1 MKKHLN
7 SFRYLVVLS
16 IFWFSC
22 SSASDQLEETIGDT
36 VDIQSFS
43 ELLEFATTNPDSL
56 ELQEQLENALDSKS
70 FPLIESDTNVYFI
83 YQGSASNVAIAGDF
97 NRWNPS
103 GYDFTKLERTNIWYR
118 KAIFESNAR
127 LDYKVV
133 VNGSNWILDP
143 KNPNRIP
150 GGFGYNSEL
159 SMPEYQQPIEIQP
172 REGVNEG
179 SLETIE
185 IPSQNTGKTYT
196 IKVYLPTGY
205 SSNKTY
211 PVAYF
216 QDGNDYL
223 NLASTT
229 VVIDNL
235 IHDGAIKSMI
245 GVFVVPTNRN
255 VEYAFDDRF
264 KYKDFFV
271 SELVPTIDERYS
283 TITNAADR
291 AVIGDSYGGNISAII
306 AFSHPEIFGNCGIHS
321 GAFQANNFNTNS
333 IVMDGVKK
341 DIKVASIWGTYEGAS
356 LPNNMTNVK
365 DYLVENNYDIF
376 WKELP
381 DGHSWGLWRATTDDM
396 LTFFFPAD

>member
-1 MKKHLN
+1 MKKHLSSIKN
-7 SFRYLVVLS
+7 ALIAAVLCFACSQGSEQIKEVV
-16 IFWFSC
+16 
-22 SSASDQLEETIGDT
+22 E
-36 VDIQSFS
+36 IQSFS
-43 ELLEFATTNPDSL
+43 ELLEFHETNPDSL

-70 FPLIESDTNVYFI
+70 FPLIESDTNAYFI
-83 YQGSASNVAIAGDF
+83 YQRDVSNVAVAGDF

-127 LDYKVV
+127 LDYKLV

-159 SMPEYQQPIEIQP
+159 AMSEYEQPIEILP
-172 REGVNEG
+172 REDVNEG
-179 SLETIE
+179 SLETFE

-196 IKVYLPTGY
+196 IKVYLPADY
-205 SSNKTY
+205 NSNETY

-223 NLASTT
+223 NLASTK
-229 VVIDNL
+229 VVMDNL
-235 IHDGAIKSMI
+235 INDGVIKSMI

-255 VEYAFDDRF
+255 IEYAFDDRF

-283 TITNAADR
+283 TIANAAER

-306 AFSHPEIFGNCGIHS
+306 AFSHPEVFGNCGIHS

-341 DIKVASIWGTYEGAS
+341 DIKVASVWGTYEGAS
-356 LPNNMTNVK
+356 LPNNMTTVK
-365 DYLVENNYDIF
+365 DYLVQNNYDIF

-381 DGHSWGLWRATTDDM
+381 EGHSWGLWRATTDDM